1 MQALGFGKVTLAVHP
16 QAVARSSFLPPRARQ
31 SGITMA
37 GVNNNNNNGKNVR
50 KGQQHSLLFRQ
61 LFEKESSTYTYL
73 LADAGHPDR
82 PAVVSWGSSQTH
94 NSHINTDLTLGVIT
108 NL

>member
-1 MQALGFGKVTLAVHP
+1 MQALGLGKVTLAVNP
-16 QAVARSSFLPPRARQ
+16 QPVARSSFLPSRARQ
-31 SGITMA
+31 SGSMMA
-37 GVNNNNNNGKNVR
+37 GVNNNNNGKNVM

-94 NSHINTDLTLGVIT
+94 NSHINTDLILGVIT